1 MSDNSA
7 LSTQHSALRKSIPP
21 SVIEEITR
29 VVGKD
34 NSLGSL
40 EERMCYGYDGTP
52 YAFVPDLVARP
63 GNTEEIQAIV
73 RLANTHLFP
82 IVPRGA
88 GTGLSGGSL
97 PVKNGVVLDLNR
109 MNRILEIDEE
119 NLVAV
124 VEPGVVTYALQQE
137 VERRGLFYPPDPASL
152 KTSTIGGN
160 VAECAGGPRAFK
172 YGVTRDYVLG
182 LEVVTPR
189 GDLVKTGGK
198 TVKSVTGYD
207 LTRLYTGS
215 EGTLGVITRIYLRL
229 IPKPQAIKTMMA
241 VFPQLDDATRT
252 VTLIVRRGI
261 IPVTLELMDDRTI
274 QCVENYRHLGLPLDA
289 GAILIIEVDGTPEL
303 IEAQSGQIVDLCR
316 EGGARE
322 VRVAAS
328 EQEREDIWAARR
340 AVSAAV
346 VQIKPTKISEDVSVP
361 RSQIPNMARK
371 LREIADRYGLN
382 MVIFGHAGDGNL
394 HPNILCDQRDREEM
408 ERVEKAVGELFQ
420 AAVELG
426 GTLSGEHGIGT
437 MKAPYLKLET
447 GEAGYAVMLA
457 LKQALDPNNILNPGK
472 IFRGE

>member
-1 MSDNSA
+1 
-7 LSTQHSALRKSIPP
+7 
-21 SVIEEITR
+21 
-29 VVGKD
+29 
-34 NSLGSL
+34 
-40 EERMCYGYDGTP
+40 
-52 YAFVPDLVARP
+52 
-63 GNTEEIQAIV
+63 
-73 RLANTHLFP
+73 
-82 IVPRGA
+82 
-88 GTGLSGGSL
+88 LSGGSL
-97 PVKNGVVLDLNR
+97 PVENGVVLDLTR

-124 VEPGVVTYALQQE
+124 VEPGVVTYAIQQE

-182 LEVVTPR
+182 LEVVTPW

-215 EGTLGVITRIYLRL
+215 EGTLGIITRIYLRL
-229 IPKPQAIKTMMA
+229 IPKPQSIRTMMA
-241 VFPQLDDATRT
+241 VFPRLEDATRT

-261 IPVTLELMDDRTI
+261 IPATLELMDDRTI
-274 QCVENYRHLGLPLDA
+274 QCVENYLHLGLPVDA
-289 GAILIIEVDGTPEL
+289 GAILIIEVDGAPEL
-303 IEAQSGQIVDLCR
+303 IEGQSGQIVDLCR

-328 EQEREDIWAARR
+328 EQERDEIWAARR

-346 VQIKPTKISEDVSVP
+346 VQIKPTKISEDISVP
-361 RSQIPNMARK
+361 RSQIPNMAGK

-382 MVIFGHAGDGNL
+382 LVIFGHAGDGNL
-394 HPNILCDQRDREEM
+394 HPNILCDQSDQEEM

-447 GEAGYAVMLA
+447 GESGYAVMLA

-472 IFRGE
+472 IFRGEHDGKPCHNK